1 MAKSL
6 AEAEY
11 HSMSATT
18 SKLEWLSHLLHDFR
32 TPLSLPISLF
42 CDNKAAM
49 HITAN
54 PVFHERTKHLRIDCH
69 YTRDK
74 VLEGFIQT
82 AHVPSKAQLADIL
95 TKPLGKVQHH
105 YLCSRLARWLQ
116 PPIPP

>member
-1 MAKSL
+1 MAKSS

-11 HSMSATT
+11 CSMSATIFE
-18 SKLEWLSHLLHDFR
+18 LEWLSHLLQDFHI
-32 TPLSLPISLF
+32 PLSLPISLF
-42 CDNKAAM
+42 CDNKATMQIA
-49 HITAN
+49 TN

-82 AHVPSKAQLADIL
+82 AHVPSMTQLADL
-95 TKPLGKVQHH
+95 MTKPLREVQHH
-105 YLCSRLARWLQ
+105 YLCSRLGLVVS